1 MPRAFV
7 IAALSA
13 IAFACSTI
21 VAQEPAT
28 EPTPMVD
35 PLRSVREEQRDAW
48 ANLAEQCHASEKP
61 VDQLRAAWALFHQF
75 DTDYFTLLEG
85 DGRPVLDKYDRQI
98 KLWSK
103 AVEDQANDHGLARLA
118 VTEFN
123 ALLDDVAANRLQA
136 ARPEGLPGDAPQV
149 QAWNAKFER
158 FQIARIKALQER
170 GKQLV
175 VLYRAGDI
183 DALRPCVALLE
194 RQIAERVLL
203 EHDEMVAPAEQAE
216 DVNAKRRAAL
226 LTKHQEEWKRLRKF
240 LHDTTS
246 KEALIDLGEQVCDLH
261 LLTLDLL
268 TARRAAKKADDERVS
283 ELAKKVFAAYQSLQ
297 REAAKQHL
305 DGRVNVEQLA
315 RVHDL
320 RMYTTLWNDAA
331 LPPADAIADLIEV
344 AQTWAKLHELLTKDD
359 AESTDAQI
367 ARAKKL
373 ETEIAQ
379 KEPQG
384 TMEPEK
390 EAVE

>member
-1 MPRAFV
+1 MFRLYLL
-7 IAALSA
+7 AALIA
-13 IAFACSTI
+13 IAFACSTTA
-21 VAQEPAT
+21 AQD
-28 EPTPMVD
+28 PTPMVD

-48 ANLAEQCHASEKP
+48 AKLAEQWHASEKAE
-61 VDQLRAAWALFHQF
+61 DQLRAAWALFHQF

-85 DGRPVLDKYDRQI
+85 DGGPLLDKYERQI
-98 KLWSK
+98 KQWSK
-103 AVEDQANDHGLARLA
+103 AVEDQADDDGLARLA
-118 VTEFN
+118 VTELN

-136 ARPEGLPGDAPQV
+136 ARPEGLPGDAPEV

-158 FQIARIKALQER
+158 FQVARIKALQDR

-175 VLYRAGDI
+175 ALYRAGDI

-203 EHDEMVAPAEQAE
+203 EHDEMVAPPEQVE

-226 LTKHQEEWKRLRKF
+226 LTKQQEEWKRLRKF
-240 LHDTTS
+240 LQDTKS

-268 TARRAAKKADDERVS
+268 HARRDAKKADDERVVA
-283 ELAKKVFAAYQSLQ
+283 LAKKVFAAYQGLQ

-305 DGRVNVEQLA
+305 DGRVSVEQLA

-320 RMYTTLWNDAA
+320 RTYTTLWNDAA

-367 ARAKKL
+367 AQAKKL
-373 ETEIAQ
+373 ETEIAR
-379 KEPQG
+379 KERQG
-384 TMEPEK
+384 TMEAEK
-390 EAVE
+390 EPEEK